1 MYIFKN
7 ALENIGRN
15 IGRNILL
22 GAIIFAVITTTA
34 ISLIINNTAK
44 NIIEYQKDKF
54 GSEVTISPDMDK
66 IQPQQQSGGMVR
78 MMAPSP
84 VSSELLLEFTKSR
97 YLKESIATGL
107 VSASNDSIRA
117 IDQSDDDED
126 GGSVNGYTSQGGAT
140 MMRMGGMG
148 GNFRLLGDDW
158 GDFNS
163 GMRKLETGRMPES
176 DNECLVGSE
185 LAQENDIRVG
195 DILTFTAEMSMDY
208 EPEEYSGIEIGDTM
222 TINGI
227 EYTASEAFMGGRA
240 AREVEYELTVTGIY
254 FDLTDAYPMEGMPAM
269 ASMNKRNEILTTLP
283 TLLSG
288 KKTDD
293 ERGLTLNVTFYL
305 ADPGDLALFEEDVR
319 KMGLDDAYQVTTD
332 ADGYEK
338 TVKPIESLKG
348 ISIVFM
354 LIVLILGGMI
364 LLLLCSIAIRE
375 RKYEIGVLRAMGMK
389 KLKVALGLWAEVFA
403 LTCICLLIGLS
414 AGSIA
419 AQPVSDVLLQAQVAE
434 ANSQAPAGPGGP
446 GTIRMMG
453 GMRIGG
459 SVSEAKP
466 LDEMDVSLG
475 LDTVGQIILV
485 AVFLSSLAG
494 IVSIS
499 RITKYEPIKI
509 LMERN

>member
-34 ISLIINNTAK
+34 VSLIISNTAK
-44 NIIEYQKDKF
+44 NIIDYQKDKF

-66 IQPQQQSGGMVR
+66 IQPQQQPGGMMR

-107 VSASNDSIRA
+107 ISAANDSIFA
-117 IDQSDDDED
+117 IDQTDETDDEN
-126 GGSVNGYTSQGGAT
+126 GGGLAGQGQAMIMRVGGA
-140 MMRMGGMG
+140 G

-158 GDFNS
+158 NDFNE
-163 GMRKLETGRMPES
+163 GMRKLETGEMPS
-176 DNECLVGSE
+176 GDNECVISSE
-185 LAQENDIRVG
+185 LAGENNIRVG

-208 EPEEYSGIEIGDTM
+208 DPDEYSGLESGDAV

-227 EYTASEAFMGGRA
+227 EYTAAEAFMGGRA
-240 AREVEYELTVTGIY
+240 TREVKYELKVTGIY
-254 FDLTDAYPMEGMPAM
+254 FDLTDEYPMEGMSAL

-283 TLLSG
+283 TLLGG
-288 KKTDD
+288 KKTGS
-293 ERGLTLNVTFYL
+293 ESGLTVNVTFYL
-305 ADPGDLALFEEDVR
+305 NDPGDLALFEADIR
-319 KMGLDDAYQVTTD
+319 KMGLDDAYRVTTD
-332 ADGYEK
+332 TEGYEK
-338 TVKPIESLKG
+338 TIKPIESLKG

-354 LIVLILGGMI
+354 LIVLILGGII

-389 KLKVALGLWAEVFA
+389 KGKVALGLWTEVVA
-403 LTCICLLIGLS
+403 LTCICLLLGLTI
-414 AGSIA
+414 GSIA
-419 AQPVSDVLLQAQVAE
+419 AQPVSDILLQAQVAE
-434 ANSQAPAGPGGP
+434 ADSQTPAGSGGP
-446 GTIRMMG
+446 QTIRAMG

-459 SVSEAKP
+459 SFSEAKP

-475 LDTVGQIILV
+475 LAALGQITLV